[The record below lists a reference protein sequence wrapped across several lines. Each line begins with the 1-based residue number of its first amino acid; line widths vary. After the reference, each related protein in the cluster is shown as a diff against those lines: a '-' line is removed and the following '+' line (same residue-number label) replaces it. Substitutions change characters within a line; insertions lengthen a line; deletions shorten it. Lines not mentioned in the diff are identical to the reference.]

1 MFVVCDLLF
10 GAYLKVVLW
19 TKRGKFILASLLLT
33 GGFFATQL
41 VGYSWRYQTI
51 LGLAVLT
58 IILSAL
64 VLSGELRG
72 IQWLACLI
80 LPVLYTT
87 SVSLFYFLLPEK
99 LLMRIVI
106 LGAFAIGMYAILL
119 TKNIFSIAS
128 GRTIQLLRA
137 AQAVDFLMSLITAFF
152 LYNAIFSYKLTPWL
166 NFLLVFFVSL
176 PLFFQSIWSIE
187 LKEKISRIDL
197 FFIGSLSFLTAQTAY
212 TISFWPLS
220 ILLYSLFLVSF
231 FYIAIGLMQHYLS
244 GRLFKK
250 TVREYLQIAMVVL
263 IVTFLAA
270 RWGK

>member
-1 MFVVCDLLF
+1 M
-10 GAYLKVVLW
+10 LW
-19 TKRGKFILASLLLT
+19 TKRGKFILASLALT

-51 LGLAVLT
+51 LGLGVLT
-58 IILSAL
+58 IILSAW
-64 VLSGELRG
+64 VLSEELKG

-99 LLMRIVI
+99 WFLRVVI
-106 LGAFAIGMYAILL
+106 MGAFAIGMYAILL

-137 AQAVDFLMSLITAFF
+137 AQAVGFLMSLITAFF
-152 LYNAIFSYKLTPWL
+152 LYNVIFSYKLAPWF
-166 NFLLVFFVSL
+166 NFLLIFFVSL
-176 PLFFQSIWSIE
+176 PLFFQSIWNIE
-187 LKEKISRIDL
+187 LKEKISKVEL
-197 FFIGSLSFLTAQTAY
+197 FFIGSMAFLAGQTAY
-212 TISFWPLS
+212 VISFWPLS

-231 FYIAIGLMQHYLS
+231 FYITVGLVQHHLS

-250 TVREYLQIAMVVL
+250 TVREYLQIAVVVL
-263 IVTFLAA
+263 IVTFLTAG
-270 RWGK
+270 WGN